1 MKIEIE
7 DIRID
12 WVMSQ
17 RLHNLQDSE
26 VACIC
31 HLFKSVTVGFDRV
44 LSEVSVRQPG
54 VGYGVLKAVCRICG
68 FGKAIM
74 FFETI
79 LALRY
84 LIGYDF
90 RKVSEAMQSADIA

>member
-1 MKIEIE
+1 
-7 DIRID
+7 
-12 WVMSQ
+12 MSQ

-44 LSEVSVRQPG
+44 LLEVAVRQPG
-54 VGYGVLKAVCRICG
+54 VGYGVLEAVCRICG
-68 FGKAIM
+68 FGKAIYCRVR
-74 FFETI
+74 
-79 LALRY
+79 L
-84 LIGYDF
+84 GYDF